1 MDEKKSAVNRRGSSR
16 FFYGFGKSFYPWK
29 KGRTA
34 KANRKKL
41 KSIKVMSRYTRW
53 IVLIILLLALDFSR
67 LIDAL
72 VNIFTQKPNIRL

>member
-1 MDEKKSAVNRRGSSR
+1 MGGNMAKKKTKDDTELTEGEKEILQEIIMT
-16 FFYGFGKSFYPWK
+16 Y
-29 KGRTA
+29 
-34 KANRKKL
+34 

>member
-1 MDEKKSAVNRRGSSR
+1 MCVDGSMAKKKTQDDIELTEGEKEILQEIIMT
-16 FFYGFGKSFYPWK
+16 Y
-29 KGRTA
+29 
-34 KANRKKL
+34 
-41 KSIKVMSRYTRW
+41 KSIKVMSRYTKW